1 MPAPRSARAPGQAP
15 LWTIGFSGEDERPKY
30 VPGQFVAGS
39 KHYLIEE
46 QQQKA
51 RGFLRN
57 CGAWE
62 RQFGS
67 GRNP

>member
-1 MPAPRSARAPGQAP
+1 MSKVFNFFRTIVMPVAK
-15 LWTIGFSGEDERPKY
+15 EDERPKY